1 MKISRLVVL
10 AIAAASMCVQAHG
23 TEEREFTVYAV
34 QESKTVG
41 TSVLSQQAFDK
52 KLDEITSKKSNQ
64 ATTIGRCVSLFVAA
78 RTQVSLELGVMVMG
92 KQEKSIIKSFVKKA
106 KERNTKDGLSCK
118 VKISTTM
125 DV

>member
-1 MKISRLVVL
+1 M
-10 AIAAASMCVQAHG
+10 QAHG

-34 QESKTVG
+34 QQSKTVG

-52 KLDEITSKKSNQ
+52 KLDEITSKKNNQ

-92 KQEKSIIKSFVKKA
+92 KQEKSIIKSFVKEA